1 MSAFATAG
9 PGENLYPAQRRSILL
24 RWWLLLAATIA
35 VLSAPTV
42 LGLALPLT
50 PMLAVLGA
58 LAGFN
63 AWLQWRASEAASVPP
78 GELFGQLCVD
88 LAALAV
94 LLYLSGGGANPLIS
108 LLLVPV
114 AAAWGRLTG
123 ASQPN

>member
-42 LGLALPLT
+42 LGLALPLP

-63 AWLQWRASEAASVPP
+63 A
-78 GELFGQLCVD
+78 
-88 LAALAV
+88 
-94 LLYLSGGGANPLIS
+94 
-108 LLLVPV
+108 
-114 AAAWGRLTG
+114 
-123 ASQPN
+123 